1 VNGLELFLLGRRLMK
16 IGEEAIERAGFHDL
30 PTSVRTILI
39 DVFEHQDTSI
49 GEITARTGFPQS
61 HVSASVARLREGGV
75 LVTAVDLKDRR
86 RTLVRTAPE
95 IPRQAANLASAP
107 IDDALVIALAT
118 RDPSEVA
125 RVLAALELIA
135 GSLPPLGEGRVGAG
149 DQHHPEDQCRDGV
162 CEFEPGSNTSA
173 GPDARPPPQ
182 PSPNGGREP

>member
-30 PTSVRTILI
+30 PTSVRTILT

-61 HVSASVARLREGGV
+61 HVSASVARLRDGGV

-86 RTLVRTAPE
+86 RTLVRTASE
-95 IPRQAANLASAP
+95 VPRQAANLASAP
-107 IDDALVIALAT
+107 IDDALRIALAA
-118 RDPSEVA
+118 RDPGEVA

-135 GSLPPLGEGRVGAG
+135 SSLSRGTLPPLGEGRVA
-149 DQHHPEDQCRDGV
+149 
-162 CEFEPGSNTSA
+162 SST
-173 GPDARPPPQ
+173 
-182 PSPNGGREP
+182 

>member
-86 RTLVRTAPE
+86 RTLVRTTPE

-107 IDDALVIALAT
+107 IDDALLIALAT

-125 RVLAALELIA
+125 RVLAALELVA
-135 GSLPPLGEGRVGAG
+135 SSLSRRTTLPPSGEGRVGPAASVSSSQG
-149 DQHHPEDQCRDGV
+149 QARA
-162 CEFEPGSNTSA
+162 SA
-173 GPDARPPPQ
+173 GTPGT
-182 PSPNGGREP
+182 GGGSLRSGVPALS